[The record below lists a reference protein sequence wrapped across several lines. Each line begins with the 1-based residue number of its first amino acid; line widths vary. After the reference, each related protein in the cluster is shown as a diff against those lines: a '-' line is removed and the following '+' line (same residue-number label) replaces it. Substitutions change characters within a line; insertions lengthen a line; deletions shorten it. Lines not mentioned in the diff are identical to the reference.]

1 MFQLCTC
8 PESGLGKSSAKNQH
22 QDRPVEW
29 ADPAEDRAG
38 RSDRKAI
45 LSAAERVIGERGFNE
60 ASIGHITSEA
70 GVAQGTFYIYF
81 KSKDEVFSELVL
93 EMGRLVRRALSEAT
107 QDIENRLDAEKAG
120 LTAFL
125 EFIRAHPDLYRII
138 QEALFVDPEA
148 YHAYYHTFA
157 EGYRSGLEAAVK
169 AGQIKPGDADTR
181 AWALMGI
188 SRSLGERA
196 VIWGD
201 KTPVEEVVE
210 TTHDLIVNGLK
221 P

>member
-1 MFQLCTC
+1 M
-8 PESGLGKSSAKNQH
+8 AKTARKTSTGTDQSNGQI
-22 QDRPVEW
+22 QPKTARGE
-29 ADPAEDRAG
+29 AT
-38 RSDRKAI
+38 RKAI

-60 ASIGHITSEA
+60 ASIGLITREA

-107 QDIENRLDAEKAG
+107 QNIENRLDAEKAG

-157 EGYRSGLEAAVK
+157 EGYRNGLEAAVK

-201 KTPVEEVVE
+201 KTPVEDVVE
-210 TTHDLIVNGLK
+210 TAHDLIVNGLK